1 MIKSDGG
8 VDVRRP
14 RFSWK
19 LKSEEKNFE
28 EQLTLQRAECGK
40 AARSVLYRGVGSIP
54 HIYSTAK
61 GI

>member
-40 AARSVLYRGVGSIP
+40 AARSVP
-54 HIYSTAK
+54 
-61 GI
+61 